1 MEQEKLI
8 LDEISQSSE
17 KKAEKIGKR
26 TFILIAMIVVGAA
39 SAFIGYSYYE
49 NQLLANATTHL
60 LEHYNSN
67 YVIQNLQ
74 GTVVNTWVSW
84 NLLQGQVLHVSIV
97 NDANLPD
104 DKINAVKNAI
114 LSNETITVDNSLLHE
129 GPSGTSSTRY
139 KGWEGALADLQRSP
153 TKFFIPQT
161 FAISEESNGAGDI
174 VITLTNDENPDGLS
188 GFTKSI
194 SDGNQILKSKITI
207 YDASQLSSLQL
218 GAITRHEFGHALGL
232 AHSTD
237 PSDLMHATIRTD
249 YPYISGCDIDAIKGL
264 YSGDERSQVICQ

>member
-1 MEQEKLI
+1 MC
-8 LDEISQSSE
+8 
-17 KKAEKIGKR
+17 
-26 TFILIAMIVVGAA
+26 AA
-39 SAFIGYSYYE
+39 SAFVGYSYYE
-49 NQLLANATTHL
+49 NQLLADTTTHL

-84 NLLQGQVLHVSIV
+84 NLIQGQTLHVSIV
-97 NDANLPD
+97 NDANLPE
-104 DKINAVKNAI
+104 DKITAIKDAI
-114 LSNETITVDNSLLHE
+114 LSNGTITVDDSLLHE
-129 GPSGTSSTRY
+129 GPQGTSSTRY
-139 KGWEGALADLQRSP
+139 KGWEGALANLQSLP
-153 TKFFIPQT
+153 TKFYIPQS
-161 FAISEESNGAGDI
+161 FAISEGSNGAGDV

-188 GFTKSI
+188 GYTKSI

-207 YDASQLSSLQL
+207 YQSSQLSAMQL

-264 YSGDERSQVICQ
+264 YSGDERSQVMCQ

>member
-1 MEQEKLI
+1 LEQEKLI